1 MSGLSVGTT
10 KPAESKAQELDGNL
24 KLNIMSDDK
33 TTTSA
38 GYEDEPDLAHLDIDN
53 ELNDLLHHEDSGPLG
68 KLQKSKDIKHE
79 ERGGPLDKSIN
90 GGNHLLNDHTASNTH
105 SPRPISELEYK
116 SKSSEAQQIIRRSSS
131 LVPIT
136 SEAAL
141 GSLKHQEEEENSR
154 ISAYARL
161 DFENFTFFVQ
171 TLQVVLGRKS
181 NDEFQTSHHAVDV
194 HLSSKKA
201 ISRRHAKI
209 FYNFGTQR
217 FELSILGRNGAFV
230 DELFV
235 EKGMTVPLVDGTRI
249 QIGDIPFAFVL
260 PSIEPHEN
268 DEIKHNLSKPMN
280 PSDAINLRSN
290 LYSTSTSPTPKP
302 SKKVKPTRKDSR
314 VSISSEESHSRSNSR
329 AKLPRRLSDARR
341 KSLASATNDE
351 INEILN
357 ALGAHSIDAIAEDN
371 DELIDVQI
379 QAILDNSRNS
389 HHDIDKHLKL
399 PHYND
404 SAIEDEEDEIDK
416 LVKQHNLEQGV
427 NLDEDSHEH
436 SLDDGNLSMDM
447 LDQEFATLAPLISA
461 HNQDLDSSKKLLE
474 ARKAQAKRLG
484 NGKKSFN
491 KLTGANIPV
500 QANGLSRTT
509 PLMGKPASIQPPA
522 NRLYGRP
529 TPGVYNTP
537 TYPLG
542 ADDPMAYSLPAM
554 GQHVNRLLP
563 PRPLPPKLEVPVHT
577 ITSIE
582 VKPSLVPQRSITVN
596 ESVMKL
602 APICVFK
609 SLEPPSLKPK
619 IPRRNR
625 DSSIIKKTTKSVYS
639 AEEIPE
645 QYKIKPNVSF
655 PEMITSVLRSN
666 TNERGLTMLEI
677 IQAIR
682 DFYPYYKYC
691 PDGWQFSVIH
701 SVKLTKVYKRVLKTG
716 PQSEWTWAMDDTY
729 IDQREK
735 VRIKQ
740 QEAIAAKVKAAALKA
755 EELKQKQR
763 LEAQQYATQNLVGRS
778 YGSPYSGPYTST
790 NVRIPPSQFPSQLHQ
805 KQTMVPINGQKPKT
819 IAELASEITRDGGTA
834 PKAPMYFKPGITGDS
849 GYLAQS
855 PLNHLNRSPI
865 TSTSLPSGILT
876 SAIPSSSAAV
886 SIPPH
891 TKPVNLPQ
899 AHPHAPSSSSQSPN
913 TIKAQLAANR
923 SQSPPQ
929 PLKTPTPTTPK
940 PPVMNSDTKKS
951 LAYLQKEL
959 FVLYKARK
967 LSYNTATTTEIITK
981 ALATT
986 IAQVNVIGA
995 KAGCGDNALSFL
1007 VEKAP
1012 QQVSKILDI
1021 ALTKSIKEKQGVLSK
1036 HPSRDSTPQP
1046 PSTQSTPQP
1055 AAKVSAVS
1063 PATPAVPTPDFASP
1077 KVAEPVTLKDTIP
1090 KKEDPVVISAAASSP
1105 SPAQNSNMSKP
1116 PLFGGLSKPPSFHGK
1131 GDQPTLSRPTYSGPG
1146 ARPQPFSKPGA
1157 LSRPPQFLSNKPTKV
1172 EDSEKEAAKRPL
1184 EGGNESP
1191 SKAVKLE

>member
-1 MSGLSVGTT
+1 MSSLSRDDTVRETLSNIELPPEDLLQPQPDDGQKLLDTEDNAKT
-10 KPAESKAQELDGNL
+10 LPGVEPLEPESNL
-24 KLNIMSDDK
+24 KLSIMSDDK
-33 TTTSA
+33 NSA
-38 GYEDEPDLAHLDIDN
+38 GYDDETDLAHLDIDN
-53 ELNDLLHHEDSGPLG
+53 ELNDLLHNEDGTTPKPSKQHED
-68 KLQKSKDIKHE
+68 H
-79 ERGGPLDKSIN
+79 GGPLDKR
-90 GGNHLLNDHTASNTH
+90 HADFTASNTH
-105 SPRPISELEYK
+105 SPHPINDAEYK
-116 SKSSEAQQIIRRSSS
+116 SKITDSSQQSIRRSSS

-141 GSLKHQEEEENSR
+141 GTLKHQDEEENSK

-230 DELFV
+230 DDLFV

-249 QIGDIPFAFVL
+249 QVGDIPFAFVL

-268 DEIKHNLSKPMN
+268 DEIKQNLSKPMN

-290 LYSTSTSPTPKP
+290 LYSSSASPTPKP
-302 SKKVKPTRKDSR
+302 TKMAKA
-314 VSISSEESHSRSNSR
+314 EESLHSGKPSR

-351 INEILN
+351 INEILSV
-357 ALGAHSIDAIAEDN
+357 LGAHSIDAIAEDN

-379 QAILDNSRNS
+379 QAILDKS
-389 HHDIDKHLKL
+389 DKH
-399 PHYND
+399 
-404 SAIEDEEDEIDK
+404 AIEEEEDEIDK

-427 NLDEDSHEH
+427 NLDEDNE
-436 SLDDGNLSMDM
+436 DENLSMDM
-447 LDQEFATLAPLISA
+447 LNQEFASLAPLINA
-461 HNQDLDSSKKLLE
+461 HSHDLESSKKLLE

-484 NGKKSFN
+484 TNKKLLNNNNS
-491 KLTGANIPV
+491 KLPL
-500 QANGLSRTT
+500 QANRTT

-529 TPGVYNTP
+529 TPGVYNP
-537 TYPLG
+537 PNYPL
-542 ADDPMAYSLPAM
+542 DDSMAYNLPVVG
-554 GQHVNRLLP
+554 GQHVNRLP
-563 PRPLPPKLEVPVHT
+563 PRRLPPKLEVPVHT

-582 VKPSLVPQRSITVN
+582 VAPSLVPQRSITVK
-596 ESVMKL
+596 ESAMKL
-602 APICVFK
+602 APICVLK
-609 SLEPPSLKPK
+609 TLEPPSLKPK
-619 IPRRNR
+619 IPKRNR
-625 DSSIIKKTTKSVYS
+625 DGSNLKKNAKSVYS

-645 QYKIKPNVSF
+645 QYKIKPSVSF

-666 TNERGLTMLEI
+666 TNERGLTMSEI

-691 PDGWQFSVIH
+691 PDGWQFSVTH
-701 SVKLTKVYKRVLKTG
+701 NVKLTKVYKRVLKSG
-716 PQSEWTWAMDDTY
+716 PQSEWTWTMDDTY

-755 EELKQKQR
+755 EEMEQKQR
-763 LEAQQYATQNLVGRS
+763 LEAQQFATQNNLVGRS
-778 YGSPYSGPYTST
+778 YVSPYSGGPYTST
-790 NVRIPPSQFPSQLHQ
+790 NVRLPHSQYASPLHQ
-805 KQTMVPINGQKPKT
+805 KPPMVPLNGQKPKT
-819 IAELASEITRDGGTA
+819 IAELASEIRREGVIGS
-834 PKAPMYFKPGITGDS
+834 KSPMYFKPGYTDTT
-849 GYLAQS
+849 YL
-855 PLNHLNRSPI
+855 PLNNRPPI
-865 TSTSLPSGILT
+865 SGSTLSSGIVPT
-876 SAIPSSSAAV
+876 A
-886 SIPPH
+886 
-891 TKPVNLPQ
+891 KPINLP
-899 AHPHAPSSSSQSPN
+899 PSAMSSPSPN

-929 PLKTPTPTTPK
+929 QGKQPAQASPK

-967 LSYNTATTTEIITK
+967 LSYNTTTTTEIITK

-1021 ALTKSIKEKQGVLSK
+1021 ALTKSIKEKQGDLSK

-1046 PSTQSTPQP
+1046 SSQSSPQP
-1055 AAKVSAVS
+1055 AR
-1063 PATPAVPTPDFASP
+1063 PAITPTPQRAVPQA
-1077 KVAEPVTLKDTIP
+1077 PVEEHSKP
-1090 KKEDPVVISAAASSP
+1090 ASP
-1105 SPAQNSNMSKP
+1105 SPALTPNSNMAKATS
-1116 PLFGGLSKPPSFHGK
+1116 LFGLSKPPSFHGK
-1131 GDQPTLSRPTYSGPG
+1131 GDQPALSRPTYSGPG
-1146 ARPQPFSKPGA
+1146 ARPQAFSKPGA
-1157 LSRPPQFLSNKPTKV
+1157 LSRPPQFLSNKPTTPKV
-1172 EDSEKEAAKRPL
+1172 EEPEKPEASKRPHD
-1184 EGGNESP
+1184 GGESP
-1191 SKAVKLE
+1191 SKAIKLE